1 MSQYKIFFDTSENM
15 KKHKVKDVKLM
26 ITSPPYWDLK
36 DYEAE
41 NQIGYNEVYD
51 TYLNRLY

>member
-41 NQIGYNEVYD
+41 NQIGYN
-51 TYLNRLY
+51 